1 MFFFFQLTLLVN
13 SVCFS
18 CLVTLDI
25 LNVSF
30 TLAVTI
36 VFIKH
41 ICDGKELMMK
51 LFCVSECLIAFYPNL

>member
-1 MFFFFQLTLLVN
+1 MN

-18 CLVTLDI
+18 CFLTLDF
-25 LNVSF
+25 LNISF
-30 TLAVTI
+30 SLVVTI

-51 LFCVSECLIAFYPNL
+51 LFRVSDCILSKSVVLL